1 MFIAR
6 SSRRAALLAAV
17 LLAAGALPAAAQ
29 AQSGAADP
37 QAAVP
42 ATIYKPAIVYRPE
55 AANGSTPDRNWAQ
68 NNAIVAATNS
78 MSLTMKGMQG
88 AADPH
93 GGAHAGHAM
102 PAAPAPAPAGAT
114 PPSGHHPH
122 QHHQESR

>member
-6 SSRRAALLAAV
+6 SSRRAALFAAV

-42 ATIYKPAIVYRPE
+42 ATVYQPAIVYRPE
-55 AANGSTPDRNWAQ
+55 AANDSTPDRNWAQ

-78 MSLTMKGMQG
+78 MSLTMKGMKG
-88 AADPH
+88 AAGPH
-93 GGAHAGHAM
+93 SGPHSGHPM
-102 PAAPAPAPAGAT
+102 PAAPASASTAAEGT
-114 PPSGHHPH
+114 PPSGPQ